1 VLSLVVFS
9 IAYYGIEYSQ
19 PVAAFIRMKVALAIT
34 AIVVGGGI
42 GSFYVILY
50 RNKILNEIVYSRDDN
65 IEDGDDEDEDSAD
78 ESDMAESNGDESD
91 DNQY

>member
-1 VLSLVVFS
+1 VLSLAVFS

-50 RNKILNEIVYSRDDN
+50 RNKILNEIVYSGDDN
-65 IEDGDDEDEDSAD
+65 IEDEDDAD
-78 ESDMAESNGDESD
+78 ESDDSDGNESNGDESN